1 MVTYK
6 QKKPQDE
13 QQQEEVYGTESG
25 GSDPD
30 YDSDTDPSYSIIE
43 ETRSNFSRLS
53 IKKKSKSRL
62 V

>member
-1 MVTYK
+1 MVTSK

-13 QQQEEVYGTESG
+13 QQEEVSSTESG

-43 ETRSNFSRLS
+43 ETRSNLSRLS